1 MSDKQSMRIGWI
13 GAGIM
18 GAAMAEHLL
27 VAGHQLTVHSRTPG
41 KAGRLLDRGAAWADS
56 PAQAGDGADI
66 AFSMVGYPEE
76 VESVHLGREGTLA
89 AARPPTVIVDMST
102 SRPSLAV
109 RIAQAAKAKGGGAL
123 DAPVSGGPAGAS
135 RGTLSI
141 MVGASEEDI
150 SLVRPVLELMA
161 RTIVHH
167 GGPGAGQY
175 AKMVNQLLVAAN
187 LTGVCEGLL
196 YAQRAGLD
204 PLRVIDSVGSGVADS
219 WSVRNFGPRM
229 VKRDFEPRFYAE
241 YFLKDLSIALEEA
254 ARMGLALPGLA
265 LARQLYE
272 AVKAQGHGR
281 KGIQALLLA
290 LESLNGV
297 G

>member
-1 MSDKQSMRIGWI
+1 MSDEQSMRIGWI

-27 VAGHQLTVHSRTPG
+27 DAGHQLTVHSRTPA
-41 KAGRLLDRGAAWADS
+41 KAGRLLEQGAVWADS
-56 PAQAGDGADI
+56 PARAADGADI
-66 AFSMVGYPEE
+66 AFSMVGHPEE
-76 VESVHLGREGTLA
+76 VESVHLGGEGTLTA
-89 AARPPTVIVDMST
+89 AAPPAVIVDMST

-109 RIAQAAKAKGGGAL
+109 KIAQAAKAKGVGAL
-123 DAPVSGGPAGAS
+123 DAPVSGGPVGACQ
-135 RGTLSI
+135 GTLSI
-141 MVGASEEDI
+141 MVGGSERDI
-150 SLVRPVLELMA
+150 SLVRPVLELMGDN
-161 RTIVHH
+161 IVHH
-167 GGPGAGQY
+167 GDPGAGQH

-219 WSVRNFGPRM
+219 WTVRNFGPRI

-254 ARMGLALPGLA
+254 ARMGLVLPGLA

-272 AVKAQGHGR
+272 AVNAQGHGR
-281 KGIQALLLA
+281 KGIQALLLT
-290 LESLNGV
+290 LERLNGI

>member
-1 MSDKQSMRIGWI
+1 MSDEQSMRIGWI

-27 VAGHQLTVHSRTPG
+27 IAGHQLTVHSRTPG
-41 KAGRLLDRGAAWADS
+41 KAGSLLDQGATWADS
-56 PAQAGDGADI
+56 PAQAADGADV

-89 AARPPTVIVDMST
+89 AARPPAVIVDMST

-109 RIAQAAKAKGGGAL
+109 KIAQAAKARGVGAV
-123 DAPVSGGPAGAS
+123 DAPVSGGPTGA
-135 RGTLSI
+135 RQGTLSI
-141 MVGASEEDI
+141 MVGAAERDI
-150 SLVRPVLELMA
+150 SLVRPVLELMGDN
-161 RTIVHH
+161 IVHH
-167 GGPGAGQY
+167 GGSGAGQH
-175 AKMVNQLLVAAN
+175 AKMVNQILVAAN

-229 VKRDFEPRFYAE
+229 AKRDFEPRFYAE

-254 ARMGLALPGLA
+254 SRMGLVLPGLA

-290 LESLNGV
+290 LERLNGI